1 MAAIDPS
8 AKIEPFDSGPTT
20 LKLIRIRD
28 PGLPQYDDE
37 DDESFDSD
45 DVAAIE
51 RRLGVEDESSDEE
64 LEGGPSDPEKSKK
77 ARAEALIK
85 ALQESEEM
93 EGLELTNGI
102 NGTGK
107 SAKGKA
113 KATDEDLE
121 DDDEDDD
128 DDDSEDDGISE
139 YVICTLD
146 PDRVSL
152 LTQLSNYFTNCPQ
165 HYQQPLDITLNN
177 IHEACFFKASGPHK
191 VFLTGNFCEN
201 ADDEDDEDEDEDE
214 DGLDSLQNLFSRPID
229 EDLIEEDEDED
240 EDEDEEDEEED
251 ELDDLEDPRV
261 TELDEDDEEAPKL
274 VKVSAPPK
282 KGKNKRPAED
292 EDEDEDQGDSGDD
305 AEDILKKVL
314 KPDETKE
321 KLSKSQKK
329 KLKKNDGEAVPATAN
344 EKKAKVTEEKQK
356 QTASKDAPANG
367 KKVQFAKN
375 LEQGPTPP
383 KNGTPAKSATKNVD
397 GVTIDD
403 RKIGQG
409 KQAKKGDRVQ
419 LRYIG
424 KTKDGKQFDGKTA
437 SNGISTTQALTD
449 GSEQKR
455 QAFQLQS
462 WRRFCN

>member
-8 AKIEPFDSGPTT
+8 AEVELLGPKHTT
-20 LKLIRIRD
+20 LKLIRVRD
-28 PGLPQYDDE
+28 PDLLDNFDSDD
-37 DDESFDSD
+37 DDASYDSD

-51 RRLGVEDESSDEE
+51 HRLGLDEDASDEDFR
-64 LEGGPSDPEKSKK
+64 GGPSDPEKSKK

-85 ALQESEEM
+85 ALKEDEEM
-93 EGLELTNGI
+93 EDLEVANGV

-113 KATDEDLE
+113 KAIDKDLE
-121 DDDEDDD
+121 DDDEDEDEDD
-128 DDDSEDDGISE
+128 DEDDEDSPIQE
-139 YVICTLD
+139 FVICTLD
-146 PDRVSL
+146 PDKVSL
-152 LTQLSNYFTNCPQ
+152 IDLFSFQSTDNNVPQ
-165 HYQQPLDITLNN
+165 HYQQPLDITINN
-177 IHEACFFKASGPHK
+177 IHEVCYFRASGPHK
-191 VFLTGNFCEN
+191 VYLTGNFCE
-201 ADDEDDEDEDEDE
+201 DVEDDEEEDEDDEDLDDLSGLLPEDID
-214 DGLDSLQNLFSRPID
+214 DLDD
-229 EDLIEEDEDED
+229 EED
-240 EDEDEEDEEED
+240 DEEDEEED

-274 VKVSAPPK
+274 VKAPASAK

-292 EDEDEDQGDSGDD
+292 DDDEEEDGDKEGD
-305 AEDILKKVL
+305 AIKDILKKVL

-321 KLSKSQKK
+321 KPSKGQKK
-329 KLKKNDGEAVPATAN
+329 KLKNNDGEAVPATAN
-344 EKKAKVTEEKQK
+344 DKKVAASEEKQK
-356 QTASKDAPANG
+356 QMTNKDAPANG

-383 KNGTPAKSATKNVD
+383 KNGTPAKPATKTVD

-424 KTKDGKQFDGKTA
+424 KTKDGKQFDGKPA
-437 SNGISTTQALTD
+437 RCGPPQR
-449 GSEQKR
+449 KR
-455 QAFQLQS
+455 
-462 WRRFCN
+462 